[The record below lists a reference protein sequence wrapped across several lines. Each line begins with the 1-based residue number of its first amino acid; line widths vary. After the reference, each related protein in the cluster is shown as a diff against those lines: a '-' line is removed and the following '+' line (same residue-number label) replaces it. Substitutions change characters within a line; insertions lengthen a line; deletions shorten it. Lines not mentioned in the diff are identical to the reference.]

1 MQKCKGFFYW
11 GIFLSSWRD
20 TLKYFAWATTFLV
33 VGIAVKVRAHANEGV
48 ATRPTTSFMQHE
60 DEEDEEPK
68 EQKDNDF
75 SGIINKLKNYLVEYY
90 EPVQNAKDAD
100 FTYST
105 DEIYA
110 QLQRIVPN
118 EIMYSRADVALWL
131 HNAGFT
137 FADFGELRFEWLMK
151 KKM

>member
-1 MQKCKGFFYW
+1 MQMRVSQPDQPP
-11 GIFLSSWRD
+11 L
-20 TLKYFAWATTFLV
+20 
-33 VGIAVKVRAHANEGV
+33 
-48 ATRPTTSFMQHE
+48 FMQ
-60 DEEDEEPK
+60 DEEDEDVK
-68 EQKDNDF
+68 EESKENDF
-75 SGIINKLKNYLVEYY
+75 SGIINKLKNYLLEYY

-118 EIMYSRADVALWL
+118 ELMYTRADVALWL

-137 FADFGELRFEWLMK
+137 FADFGEMRFEWLMK
-151 KKM
+151 KKDTNVMM